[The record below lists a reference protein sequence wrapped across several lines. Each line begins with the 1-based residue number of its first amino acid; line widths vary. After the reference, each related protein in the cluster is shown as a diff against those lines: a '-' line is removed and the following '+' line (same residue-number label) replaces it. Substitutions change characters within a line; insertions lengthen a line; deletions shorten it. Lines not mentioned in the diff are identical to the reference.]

1 MKILCWDIDGTIID
15 TGPAGCAALDA
26 IFEKR
31 LHMKRP
37 PLTMTIGGK
46 TDSYVAWQYYIAAYK
61 GSPDAKAL
69 DLFLDWYE
77 DELCNALQA
86 QKRALLPS
94 VESIIKGIAEEADWE
109 NRFFTGN
116 RERCAQNKMALYGLG
131 SFFNWKD
138 SILADQFTTK
148 LEVAKELKR
157 KISGTYAE
165 HIEKCIFIGDT
176 PADIKAAHHIGVKS
190 IGVAT
195 GCYSMEDLKIVAPTI
210 LLPQLPPVKEFINLI
225 NSL

>member
-26 IFEKR
+26 VFEKR
-31 LHMKRP
+31 LHMKKP
-37 PLTMTIGGK
+37 PLTMTIGGR
-46 TDSYVAWQYYIAAYK
+46 TDRYVAWQYYIAAYK
-61 GSPDAKAL
+61 ANPDAEAL
-69 DLFLDWYE
+69 ALFLNDYE

-86 QKRALLPS
+86 QKRALLPAA
-94 VESIIKGIAEEADWE
+94 EPIIKRIAEEADWE

-116 RERCAQNKMALYGLG
+116 RTRGARNKLALYGLEHC
-131 SFFNWKD
+131 FNWKD
-138 SILADQFTTK
+138 SVLADQFTSK
-148 LEVAKELKR
+148 LEVAKELKS
-157 KISGTYAE
+157 KISGIYAE

-176 PADIKAAHHIGVKS
+176 PADIKAAHHVGVKS

-195 GCYSMEDLKIVAPTI
+195 GCYFLEALKSVNPTV
-210 LLPQLPPVKEFINLI
+210 LLRQLPPVNEFLNLI